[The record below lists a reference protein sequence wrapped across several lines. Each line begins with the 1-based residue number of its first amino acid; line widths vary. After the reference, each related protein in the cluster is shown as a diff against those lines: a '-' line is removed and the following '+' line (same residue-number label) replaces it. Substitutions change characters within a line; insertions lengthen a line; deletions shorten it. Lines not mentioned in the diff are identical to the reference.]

1 MVCRLAGVPVPQRAA
16 ASNKRAAVNEPVAA
30 GRGEAVKR
38 PRTDVVGT
46 KTAPP
51 GTRAILSNKRPAEDQ
66 LTSSKGDA
74 IGSGTVDS
82 NYKRPRVEDGLAE
95 PLLTSTTTTNKRAAH
110 LDPAT
115 LREDEDGRTK
125 RTKMDKQE
133 GQAGFGLDGAVV
145 ATASK
150 VSILQKTEDQGK
162 VNVPTLDQILC
173 SSCLD
178 LHAKHDMLQL
188 SCNGNG
194 NGNGESNKHAY
205 CRECLQRL
213 YETSVTDPS
222 HFPPRCCSKII
233 SLFNCVPFLSQ
244 DLIARFVTRREE
256 LETAN
261 RIYCSN
267 TQCSKW
273 IRPENVGTH
282 VASCKDCSQK
292 TCTTC
297 KRKEHIGLCPED
309 KDVQK
314 LMTVAREKRWQTC
327 PNCKEMVELN
337 KGCYHITC
345 VSHLH
350 HFVVC

>member
-1 MVCRLAGVPVPQRAA
+1 MACRLAGMPVPQRAA
-16 ASNKRAAVNEPVAA
+16 PSKKRVVVDEPVAA
-30 GRGEAVKR
+30 GKDEAIKK
-38 PRTDVVGT
+38 PRTDVTNT

-51 GTRAILSNKRPAEDQ
+51 ATKAVLSNKRPAEDQ
-66 LTSSKGDA
+66 LTPSKGDA
-74 IGSGTVDS
+74 IGSGKVNS
-82 NYKRPRVEDGLAE
+82 NYKRPRVDDSLAE
-95 PLLTSTTTTNKRAAH
+95 PLLTSTTTTNKRAAQ

-125 RTKMDKQE
+125 RTKTNDSE

-162 VNVPTLDQILC
+162 VNVTALDKELC

-178 LHAKHDMLQL
+178 LHAKHDILQL
-188 SCNGNG
+188 FC

-233 SLFNCVPFLSQ
+233 PLFSCIPFLSQ
-244 DLIARFVTRREE
+244 DLMARFVARREE

-267 TQCSKW
+267 TECSKW
-273 IRPENVGTH
+273 IRPENIGIH

-297 KRKEHIGLCPED
+297 KRKEHVGLCPED

-337 KGCYHITC
+337 KGCYHIT
-345 VSHLH
+345 
-350 HFVVC
+350 

>member
-1 MVCRLAGVPVPQRAA
+1 MACRLAGVPVPQRAA
-16 ASNKRAAVNEPVAA
+16 PSNKRAAVDEPVTA
-30 GRGEAVKR
+30 GRGDALKK
-38 PRTDVVGT
+38 PRTDVAGT

-51 GTRAILSNKRPAEDQ
+51 ATKAVLSNKRPAENQ
-66 LTSSKGDA
+66 LTPSKGA
-74 IGSGTVDS
+74 IGSGTPDS
-82 NYKRPRVEDGLAE
+82 NYKRPRVDDGLAE
-95 PLLTSTTTTNKRAAH
+95 PLLTSATTTNKRAAH

-162 VNVPTLDQILC
+162 VNVAALDKQLC

-188 SCNGNG
+188 SC

-222 HFPPRCCSKII
+222 HFLPRCCSKII

-244 DLIARFVTRREE
+244 DLIARFVARREE
-256 LETAN
+256 LETPN

-267 TQCSKW
+267 TKCSKW

-282 VASCKDCSQK
+282 VASCKDRSQK

-297 KRKEHIGLCPED
+297 KRKEHSGLCPED

-337 KGCYHITC
+337 KGCYHITY
-345 VSHLH
+345 VSLLH
-350 HFVVC
+350 PFVFC